1 MEEKTRFRN
10 TIIVVTAGILLYCM
24 IQNYPALF
32 RLFKEFI
39 KLIYPFLMGG
49 AIAFILNVPMRAIEK
64 HLLPKV
70 KRFDSF
76 RRACSYLITL
86 ILLIG
91 IISLALFVITPQV
104 SATIKLVIERVPG
117 FFQSFQGWLYD
128 KTSSIPNV
136 QAYINELDIN
146 WSSVSSH
153 AINIIKTAGATVLSS
168 GVGIVSGIIGGVTN
182 FVIAFIF
189 SIYLILQK
197 EKLGSHVKQTLY
209 AILSEKHADLLVYVG
224 RLSNKI
230 FSSFLSGQC
239 IEAVIL
245 GTMFF
250 VTLSIFRLPYAVLI
264 GVVIAITALIPI
276 FGAFIGCAV
285 GAFLIV
291 MVDPMQALWFLIIF
305 IILQQLEGNLIYPY
319 VVGGSIGLPSL
330 WVLFAVTV
338 GASLFGVAGILLFIP
353 LCSVLYSLF
362 RDFIKNRLKKKS
374 VNQWKWAAISSDE
387 CAAIIDSFAGETGEQ
402 KNKKETSKQTEEK
415 KNAPSKKEEK
425 KK

>member
-1 MEEKTRFRN
+1 M
-10 TIIVVTAGILLYCM
+10 
-24 IQNYPALF
+24 
-32 RLFKEFI
+32 
-39 KLIYPFLMGG
+39 
-49 AIAFILNVPMRAIEK
+49 
-64 HLLPKV
+64 
-70 KRFDSF
+70 
-76 RRACSYLITL
+76 
-86 ILLIG
+86 
-91 IISLALFVITPQV
+91 
-104 SATIKLVIERVPG
+104 
-117 FFQSFQGWLYD
+117 
-128 KTSSIPNV
+128 
-136 QAYINELDIN
+136 
-146 WSSVSSH
+146 
-153 AINIIKTAGATVLSS
+153 
-168 GVGIVSGIIGGVTN
+168 SGIIGGVTN

-285 GAFLIV
+285 GAYLIV